1 MVLACPQYQYHDFAL
16 KYSTLGV
23 IAHLVN
29 LPRRNRLATTR
40 KAGPVRPELF
50 VFVVRTDRYHLRR
63 KSSYQLDLAKRKRP
77 VFRENN

>member
-40 KAGPVRPELF
+40 KAGPVRTELF
-50 VFVVRTDRYHLRR
+50 VFVVRTDRCHLRR
-63 KSSYQLDLAKRKRP
+63 RSSHQLDLAKRKRP